1 MKRIF
6 LAMLLVLVAMPVVAE
21 TGWRG
26 DGTGRAPTAEPC
38 LLWTAKTNVLWK
50 VNVGS
55 SYSSPVPVADRVFL
69 TSEEDKLLCVN
80 RKTGKILWEHTNGFS
95 DLTPKTK
102 APEDTSPT
110 SCGFTTPTPVADGSH
125 VYVLFGTGIVASYD
139 FEGQRQWI
147 RYLAEPQILEYGRSA
162 SPVLVA
168 GKLVVMIG
176 HLTALDAAT
185 GKTAWEV
192 TDAAETYGTPVITK
206 LGDTPVVITPNGVV
220 VRATDGKVLAR
231 GIGEVLHS
239 SPIVQDGVVF
249 FGDAHSTAVKLTLKP
264 DGKAETRE
272 LWQADLEGEFYA
284 SPVWHD
290 GLLYTVSNAGALQA
304 LAAATGK
311 TIYQQTLE
319 IPSGNFYGSLVVA
332 GGKLFVSNDKG
343 NTLVVTPGKEFKSIQ
358 KNSLD
363 DGAASTPMFDGRA
376 LFLRAGDLLYAI
388 SAP

>member
-1 MKRIF
+1 
-6 LAMLLVLVAMPVVAE
+6 MLLALVTIPVVAE

-38 LLWTAKTNVLWK
+38 LLWTTKTNVLWK

-55 SYSSPVPVADRVFL
+55 SYSSPVPMADRVFV
-69 TSEEDKLLCVN
+69 TSEDDKLLCVN
-80 RKTGKILWEHTNGFS
+80 RKTGKILWEHTNGFA

-102 APEDTSPT
+102 APEEASPT
-110 SCGFTTPTPVADGSH
+110 SCGFTTPTPVTDGNR
-125 VYVLFGTGIVASYD
+125 VYVIFGTGIVASYD

-147 RYLAEPQILEYGRSA
+147 RYLVEPQTLEYGRSP

-192 TDAAETYGTPVITK
+192 ADVAETYGTPVITK
-206 LGDTPVVITPNGVV
+206 LGDTPVVITPNGIV
-220 VRATDGKVLAR
+220 VRASDGKVLAKE
-231 GIGEVLHS
+231 IGSVQHA
-239 SPIVQDGVVF
+239 SPVVQEGVVF
-249 FGDAHSTAVKLTLKP
+249 FADAHSSAVKLTLKP
-264 DGKAETRE
+264 DGKIETHE
-272 LWQADLEGEFYA
+272 LWQADLDGEFFA

-290 GLLYTVSNAGALQA
+290 GLLYTVSNGGVLQA
-304 LAAATGK
+304 LDAVTGK
-311 TIYQQTLE
+311 TIYQQALE
-319 IPSGNFYGSLVVA
+319 IPAGNFYGSLALA

-343 NTLVVTPGKEFKSIQ
+343 NTLVVAPGKEFKSVQ
-358 KNSLD
+358 QNPLD
-363 DGAASTPMFDGRA
+363 DGAASTPMFGGRT

-388 SAP
+388 GAP